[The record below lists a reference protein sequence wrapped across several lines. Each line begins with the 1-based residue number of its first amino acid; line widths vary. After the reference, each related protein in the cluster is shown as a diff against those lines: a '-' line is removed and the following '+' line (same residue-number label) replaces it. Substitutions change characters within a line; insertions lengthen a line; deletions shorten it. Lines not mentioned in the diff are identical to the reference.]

1 MQLSTKSITSLL
13 AATRRYARQS
23 QELSGRQLRKIDRL
37 LRCHDRKGVLRA
49 DILGMD
55 PLTYRH
61 EQRRL
66 PLEELVKKHGFKD
79 IISFLQAVYGKLRH
93 ELHLRG
99 WSARKLR
106 QFETGRA

>member
-13 AATRRYARQS
+13 AATKRYARQS
-23 QELSGRQLRKIDRL
+23 QELSSRQLRKIDRL
-37 LRCHDRKGVLRA
+37 LRCHDRKGTLRA
-49 DILGMD
+49 GILGID

-66 PLEELVKKHGFKD
+66 PLEELVRKHGFKD

-99 WSARKLR
+99 WSARKLQ
-106 QFETGRA
+106 QFEAASA